1 MKTEIKV
8 LEKAFSKAGFI
19 VSTAIVGNLDRV
31 SVTASKPERGEHM
44 KRLSRR
50 FDGDGKSFAKYE
62 ALIFIAKMY
71 LEEISDALEGLTVQE
86 VLGPFIQTS
95 DRDEKEITKAID
107 NVVNDMR
114 GTPSFK
120 SFSDGKV

>member
-8 LEKAFSKAGFI
+8 LEKAFNKADFI
-19 VSTAIVGNLDRV
+19 VSTAIVGNLDRISLAV
-31 SVTASKPERGEHM
+31 SRPEYGEHV
-44 KRLSRR
+44 KKLSRR

-71 LEEISDALEGLTVQE
+71 LEEIGDALDALTAQE
-86 VLGPFIQTS
+86 VLGPFIQAS
-95 DRDEKEITKAID
+95 HKDEKEITKAID
-107 NVVNDMR
+107 NVVNDIR

>member
-1 MKTEIKV
+1 MKKEIKV
-8 LEKAFSKAGFI
+8 LEKAFAHAGFI

-31 SVTASKPERGEHM
+31 SVIVSKPERGEHM

-86 VLGPFIQTS
+86 VLGPFIQAS